1 MFDVVIIG
9 SGLGG
14 LICGALLA
22 KEGKHVLVL
31 ERHVQPGGCMQDY
44 KRKGLSYDTGL
55 HYIGGLGEGQRLRRV
70 FDYLGLMQLPWVR
83 MDAEGFDRVT
93 IGQETFR
100 FAEGYDQFV
109 DTLAERF
116 PEERQALLQYV
127 TMLKQVE
134 EVSVDSQDMFRLF
147 GQNAFDYL
155 NETFH
160 DSLLLNVL
168 SGASWKME
176 LRRESLPL
184 FTFAHGN
191 SSFIG
196 SSWRLRG
203 SGKLLVETLADSI
216 RNAGGEIVC
225 QAEVEELVEKNGLLT
240 AARCKNG
247 ETYEGSVF
255 ISDIHPVQTFSMVKE
270 SSMLKNLFRRRI
282 NSVENTVGMFTV
294 SLMLKPGVLRYF
306 NHNKYIYLKPNVWT
320 VAEETEH
327 VGGVMVSARVP
338 EDGSDFVRQIDL
350 LTPMQWSLC
359 KQWENTHIGHRGED
373 YEKLKARMAE
383 ECICLAEKEIP
394 GLRQMIENSY
404 SSTPL
409 TWHDY
414 TMTPDGSA
422 YGVRKDSRNLMM
434 TMISPKTPIPN
445 LLLTGQNLMLHGV
458 EGVTMTALK
467 TCGELLGVK
476 TENLIDKN

>member
-14 LICGALLA
+14 LVCGSLLA
-22 KEGKHVLVL
+22 REGKRVLIL
-31 ERHVQPGGCMQDY
+31 ERHSQPGGCMQGY
-44 KRKGLSYDTGL
+44 QRKGLSYDTGL
-55 HYIGGLGEGQRLRRV
+55 HYVGGLGENQRLHKV
-70 FDYLGLMQLPWVR
+70 FSHLGLMNLPWVR
-83 MDAEGFDRVT
+83 LDADGFDIIT

-109 DTLAERF
+109 ETLSERF
-116 PEERQALLQYV
+116 PKEREALQQYV
-127 TMLKQVE
+127 RMLKAVE
-134 EVSVDSQDMFRLF
+134 EVSIESQDMFQLF
-147 GQNAFDYL
+147 GQNAYDYL

-160 DSLLLNVL
+160 DSLLVNVL
-168 SGASWKME
+168 SGSSWKME

-203 SGKLLVETLADSI
+203 SGNLLVDTLAETI
-216 RNAGGEIVC
+216 RSAGGEIICGV
-225 QAEVEELVEKNGLLT
+225 EVEELIERNGKIE
-240 AARCKNG
+240 AVRCKNG
-247 ETYEGSVF
+247 ETYEGRVF
-255 ISDIHPVQTFSMVKE
+255 ISDIHPAQTFAMIKE
-270 SSMLKNLFRRRI
+270 SQLVKNLLRRRI
-282 NSVENTVGMFTV
+282 NSMENTVGMFTV
-294 SLMLKPGVLRYF
+294 SLMMKPDALRYF
-306 NHNKYIYLKPNVWT
+306 NHNKYIYEKPNVWT
-320 VAEETEH
+320 VAEETDH

-338 EDGSDFVRQIDL
+338 EDGSEYVRQIDL
-350 LTPMQWSLC
+350 LTPMQWNTC
-359 KQWENTHIGHRGED
+359 KRWNNTRIGRRGED
-373 YEKLKARMAE
+373 YEQMKARLAN
-383 ECICLAEKEIP
+383 ECIALAEREIP
-394 GLRQMIENSY
+394 GLRQMTGAIY
-404 SSTPL
+404 TSTPL

-434 TMISPKTPIPN
+434 TMLSPRTPIPN

-467 TCGELLGVK
+467 TCGELLGNEFIEK
-476 TENLIDKN
+476 IIK